1 MYVYPQEVLF
11 FMFSY
16 KTRGTCSQQILI
28 EAEGDI
34 LTHVE
39 FIGGCTGNTQGV
51 ARLCKGMQIDEVI
64 SRRKGIQCR
73 AGTSCP
79 DQLSRALE
87 LFKAQRKEA

>member
-1 MYVYPQEVLF
+1 
-11 FMFSY
+11 MFRY

-28 EAEGDI
+28 DAEGDI

-51 ARLCKGMQIDEVI
+51 ARLCTGMNIDEVI
-64 SRRKGIQCR
+64 ARCKGIQCR

-79 DQLSRALE
+79 DQLATALE
-87 LFKAQRKEA
+87 LFKAKRGEA

>member
-1 MYVYPQEVLF
+1 
-11 FMFSY
+11 MFRY
-16 KTRGTCSQQILI
+16 KTCGTCSQQILI

-51 ARLCKGMQIDEVI
+51 ARLCTGMNIDEVI
-64 SRRKGIQCR
+64 ARCKGIQCR

-79 DQLSRALE
+79 DQLATALE
-87 LFKAQRKEA
+87 LFKAKREEA